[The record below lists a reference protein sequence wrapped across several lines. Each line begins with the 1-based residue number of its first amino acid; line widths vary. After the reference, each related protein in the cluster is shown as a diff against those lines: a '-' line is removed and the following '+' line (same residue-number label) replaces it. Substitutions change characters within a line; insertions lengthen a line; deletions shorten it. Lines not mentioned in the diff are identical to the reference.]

1 MTRSDKDALS
11 EAQLA
16 LGTACETML
25 ASAKYQ
31 RANPITYKGLVER
44 LLMLPEH
51 GLPQMRLVSQRML
64 EELKRIPRSNENFQV
79 DALEA
84 VKRLGTDGYNSPL
97 VVILVRRPL
106 LPPPHAHRRPSRR
119 PGRRQPPGGRNSDR
133 GANTYCARARASA

>member
-1 MTRSDKDALS
+1 MTRAAGEALD

-31 RANPITYKGLVER
+31 RAHPMTYKGLVER

-64 EELKRIPRSNENFQV
+64 EELERIPRSNENFQV

-84 VKRLGTDGYNSPL
+84 VKRAL
-97 VVILVRRPL
+97 
-106 LPPPHAHRRPSRR
+106 
-119 PGRRQPPGGRNSDR
+119 QGGGPNP
-133 GANTYCARARASA
+133 AV